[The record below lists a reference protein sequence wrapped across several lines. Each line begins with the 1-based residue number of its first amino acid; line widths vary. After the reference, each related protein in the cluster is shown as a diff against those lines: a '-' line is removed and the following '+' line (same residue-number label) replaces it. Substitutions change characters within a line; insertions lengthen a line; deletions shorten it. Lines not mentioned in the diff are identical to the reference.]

1 MRIDLTLDSSERIK
15 AIPIELGG
23 VRSFV
28 LNTKEEDDE
37 TLFEEGEVDDSF
49 VEKKK
54 STSAKRKKKK
64 GDGTGEHRPKM
75 PVAVICKVKFV
86 SQLKKEVEFQSSLL
100 ISNSSQHDIMI
111 VAKEDAESG
120 ALKEIKKA

>member
-1 MRIDLTLDSSERIK
+1 MRINLTLESSEIIK

-37 TLFEEGEVDDSF
+37 TIMAEEDKDDSF
-49 VEKKK
+49 IEKKK
-54 STSAKRKKKK
+54 STTKRKKKK
-64 GDGTGEHRPKM
+64 GDWILEQRPKM
-75 PVAVICKVKFV
+75 PVAIICKVKFV

-111 VAKEDAESG
+111 VAREDGKSG

>member
-1 MRIDLTLDSSERIK
+1 LRIDLTLDSSERIK

-23 VRSFV
+23 VRSFI
-28 LNTKEEDDE
+28 LNTKEEEDE
-37 TLFEEGEVDDSF
+37 TLLGEEDEDDSF

-54 STSAKRKKKK
+54 STTKRKKKK
-64 GDGTGEHRPKM
+64 GDAILVQRPKM

-111 VAKEDAESG
+111 VAREDGESG
-120 ALKEIKKA
+120 ALKEIKKV

>member
-23 VRSFV
+23 VRSFI
-28 LNTKEEDDE
+28 LNTKEEEDE
-37 TLFEEGEVDDSF
+37 TLLGEEDEDDSF

-54 STSAKRKKKK
+54 STTKRKKKK
-64 GDGTGEHRPKM
+64 GDAILVQRPKM

-111 VAKEDAESG
+111 VAREDGESG
-120 ALKEIKKA
+120 ALKDIKKA